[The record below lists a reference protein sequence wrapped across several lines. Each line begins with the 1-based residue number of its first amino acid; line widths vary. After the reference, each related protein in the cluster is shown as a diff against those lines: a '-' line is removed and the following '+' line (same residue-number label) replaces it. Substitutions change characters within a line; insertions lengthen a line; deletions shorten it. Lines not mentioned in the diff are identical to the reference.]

1 MLVGDKI
8 QLWVKKFR
16 TMEGITKK
24 RQGIS
29 LSLKLSPIKCGEVGL

>member
-16 TMEGITKK
+16 IMEGITEK
-24 RQGIS
+24 RQGTS
-29 LSLKLSPIKCGEVGL
+29 LSLKLSLIKNGEVGL